1 MGPAVYLPT
10 LFAELDF
17 TSIHLPTPVA
27 LAAVTVIAYLVGR
40 RRRVGM
46 EEADQQARRELKRAQ
61 AVAKELEKIAELVRR
76 HLATHHASVVRFKN
90 KMVSLGGTQN
100 ESAWQELCK
109 ESEGMLKPTLKLAA
123 QLANAYDEIR
133 QQSNHLMTFTEVRT
147 DPLTGVSN
155 RRALDET
162 LISMFAMMNRYE
174 LPFSIVIVDIDHF
187 KKINDEQGH
196 LYGDSILKSVAK
208 LLDDNVRDTDV
219 VTRYGGEE
227 FVIVMPQ
234 TPLSGACIFSERLR
248 QSLEQS
254 LPLTISGGVAAAV
267 DGDNPQT
274 LLARADAALYTRE
287 GGRPQPRLFPHGA
300 GNPPDRRRTRQQ
312 ARPAGAA
319 ALAAGTRTRRRAGAG
334 ELRDRL
340 IVIGGVPLLACQQ

>member
-1 MGPAVYLPT
+1 M
-10 LFAELDF
+10 LFGEIDLS
-17 TSIHLPTPVA
+17 SIHLPTPVG
-27 LAAVTVIAYLVGR
+27 LAIVTVIGYLIGR
-40 RRRVGM
+40 RRRNGA
-46 EEADQQARRELKRAQ
+46 EEADNQARRELKRAQ
-61 AVAKELEKIAELVRR
+61 AVAKELEKIADLVRR
-76 HLATHHASVVRFKN
+76 HLATHHASVLRFKN
-90 KMVSLGGTQN
+90 RMESLGETQN

-109 ESEGMLKPTLKLAA
+109 ESESMLKPTLKLAA

-162 LISMFAMMNRYE
+162 LISMFAMMHRYE

-208 LLDDNVRDTDV
+208 LLADNVRDTDV

-234 TPLSGACIFSERLR
+234 TTLSGACNFSGRLC
-248 QSLEQS
+248 QKVEQN
-254 LPLTISGGVAAAV
+254 LPLTISGGVSAAV

-274 LLARADAALYTRE
+274 LLARADAALYSAKAA
-287 GGRPQPRLFPHGA
+287 GRNCVYFHTGLEIRSSEENGPVDQVGLPLM
-300 GNPPDRRRTRQQ
+300 PDNVESLQ
-312 ARPAGAA
+312 A
-319 ALAAGTRTRRRAGAG
+319 ALLQEQAG
-334 ELRDRL
+334 
-340 IVIGGVPLLACQQ
+340 

>member
-1 MGPAVYLPT
+1 MLSPSVL
-10 LFAELDF
+10 AELDF
-17 TSIHLPTPVA
+17 SGVYLPTPVA
-27 LAAVTVIAYLVGR
+27 LAAVTLIGYLFGSHR
-40 RRRVGM
+40 RKGL
-46 EEADQQARRELKRAQ
+46 DGTDGQARRELKRAQ
-61 AVAKELEKIAELVRR
+61 AVAKELEQIAELVRR

-90 KMVSLGGTQN
+90 RMLSLGSEQNQN
-100 ESAWQELCK
+100 EAAWQELCQ
-109 ESEGMLKPTLKLAA
+109 EAEGMLKPTLKLAA

-162 LISMFAMMNRYE
+162 MASLFAMMNRYE

-234 TPLSGACIFSERLR
+234 TGVDGGCVFADRLR
-248 QSLEQS
+248 QQIEDN
-254 LPLTISGGVAAAV
+254 LPLTISGGVAGAV
-267 DGDNPQT
+267 DGDNSQT
-274 LLARADAALYTRE
+274 LLARADAALYSAKAA
-287 GGRPQPRLFPHGA
+287 GRNRVFFHSGLEIRSVTDA
-300 GNPPDRRRTRQQ
+300 E
-312 ARPAGAA
+312 AA
-319 ALAAGTRTRRRAGAG
+319 ARLTNLAVTAETESDVSQHEKAM
-334 ELRDRL
+334 
-340 IVIGGVPLLACQQ
+340 